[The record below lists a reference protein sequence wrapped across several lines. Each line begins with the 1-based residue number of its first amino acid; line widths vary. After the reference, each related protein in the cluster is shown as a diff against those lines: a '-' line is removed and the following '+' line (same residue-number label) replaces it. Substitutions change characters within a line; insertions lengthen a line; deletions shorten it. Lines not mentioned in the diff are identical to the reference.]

1 MVYALS
7 YGAIGFILFMIY
19 KLIKIGLGLDYS
31 MIQSLIVSVICL
43 IPFVTIPVLGIW
55 LYMKPSKASQ
65 DKLKKALLEDMLGIY
80 NSGEK
85 ASDEKSNT

>member
-1 MVYALS
+1 MNYTRDI
-7 YGAIGFILFMIY
+7 YHAIRKSLQNLANEFIVADCNCDVIHFNNSGF
-19 KLIKIGLGLDYS
+19 G
-31 MIQSLIVSVICL
+31 
-43 IPFVTIPVLGIW
+43 
-55 LYMKPSKASQ
+55 ASQ